1 MTASGQAASVWIAET
16 LVYSVLAEAVSLAFP
31 GLVSAVSNGCHGDM
45 DIYTFLR
52 SALRIQPYYQEA
64 ARLGI
69 EQSGAE
75 PAGRICSGCS
85 RRPGGGPRL
94 TC

>member
-1 MTASGQAASVWIAET
+1 
-16 LVYSVLAEAVSLAFP
+16 
-31 GLVSAVSNGCHGDM
+31 M

-69 EQSGAE
+69 EQSGGRTGREDLFRMLQKTGRRAE
-75 PAGRICSGCS
+75 ADMLRATGE
-85 RRPGGGPRL
+85 
-94 TC
+94 